1 MKKKRRRFNAAA
13 ICSVDPN
20 KPDYT
25 YQASRKAHCCFLQTV
40 KGYSEELAI
49 EVAFKGLGSKPV
61 KPSEASLTKVEKASQ
76 IIEGYV
82 YFTRIMG
89 KILTTCPIDP
99 KKAAENFAMGIP
111 LWRTVD
117 FEGLQA
123 KIASAKK

>member
-1 MKKKRRRFNAAA
+1 MKKKRKRFNAAA
-13 ICSVDPN
+13 ICSVSPD

-25 YQASRKAHCCFLQTV
+25 YQASRKAHCCFLQKV

-49 EVAFKGLGSKPV
+49 EVAFKGLGSKPT
-61 KPSEASLTKVEKASQ
+61 KPSENTLTRVVEVSQ
-76 IIEGYV
+76 ITEGYV

-89 KILTTCPIDP
+89 EILTTCPISP
-99 KKAAENFAMGIP
+99 KKAIENFAMGIP
-111 LWRTVD
+111 LWRTTD